1 MRHIPLRKVGAEFGA
16 AAVTISGWR
25 VSVGMRPV
33 LAMLGIVAALGVM
46 VVDSAEAR
54 RGMSVGSRGSRT
66 YQTPPTT
73 QTAPT
78 PAAPIQRS
86 TTPQPAS
93 SATPG
98 ASAMGQAARPS
109 MFGGGLGG
117 SLMRGLLIGGLVGM
131 LLGHGLGGF
140 AGLLGLLLQGA
151 LLALVVMLALRFFR
165 RPQPAPAGATAYGRS
180 AATGPASGLGGM
192 FGGGLGNARP
202 NARPMAGAGA
212 APAATS
218 APRVPVDALGIT
230 PADLDTFER
239 LLGEVEIAF
248 GREDEAALRG
258 VTTREVW
265 AAMTQEWRDNAARG
279 LRNEISDVKLLQGD
293 LAESWREG
301 AREYATVAMRYA
313 SRDVM
318 VDRAT
323 GNFVSGDRDGPGES
337 TEVWTF
343 VREGGGLWRLSAM
356 QEAGAGA

>member
-1 MRHIPLRKVGAEFGA
+1 
-16 AAVTISGWR
+16 
-25 VSVGMRPV
+25 MRPV

-86 TTPQPAS
+86 TTPQPAP
-93 SATPG
+93 SAAPN

-109 MFGGGLGG
+109 MFGSGLGG

-131 LLGHGLGGF
+131 LLGHGLGGL
-140 AGLLGLLLQGA
+140 AGFLGLLLQGA

-165 RPQPAPAGATAYGRS
+165 RPQPAPAGPTAYGRS
-180 AATGPASGLGGM
+180 AANGPAAGPASGLGGM

-202 NARPMAGAGA
+202 A
-212 APAATS
+212 AAASS

-239 LLGEVEIAF
+239 LLGEVETAF

-265 AAMTQEWRDNAARG
+265 GAMTQEWRDNAARG

-301 AREYATVAMRYA
+301 AREYATVAMRYE

-323 GNFVSGDRDGPGES
+323 GAFVSGDRDGPGQS

-356 QEAGAGA
+356 QEARAGA